1 MVPKRYPAI
10 SNYKEMVTI
19 LQKEQVRVYKVEKVK
34 YMKLEVIYAAE
45 GKKQL
50 LYELPSITDQ
60 STFTV
65 VKHKDEGED
74 WRGDYYKNGY
84 NNKRNNNKKNV
95 YKENF
100 SI

>member
-1 MVPKRYPAI
+1 
-10 SNYKEMVTI
+10 MVTI
-19 LQKEQVRVYKVEKVK
+19 LQREQVRVFKVEKGK
-34 YMKLEVIYAAE
+34 YMKLE

-50 LYELPSITDQ
+50 LYGLPSITDQ

-84 NNKRNNNKKNV
+84 NNNSSNNNKMYLKKTSP
-95 YKENF
+95 YEKSPHF
-100 SI
+100 SHISVTVTTFLYL